1 MKNTAIKKTKI
12 YIGPMSKN
20 IVDSVIDF
28 TKAFPSTPVGLIASR
43 RQVDY
48 AGGYSNGWTTEQFA
62 AYVRAR
68 DKNVLICRD
77 HGGPGQGT
85 IPDDGIMSFG
95 ADLTFLDIIH
105 IDPFK
110 VLNIE
115 KGIDYTVKKL
125 ETYTNNGV
133 KFEIGTEEA
142 IACFTSDDL
151 FKLVSRVD
159 PENIAYVV
167 VQAGTELLAGENTGV
182 SDKVRFVEMLDV
194 CKEFGMKTKEHNGDY
209 QTPEVIRE
217 KFDLGLTAIN
227 IAPEVAH
234 IETKIILDR
243 LDNASKQ
250 IWFKA
255 LLKDGQWIKWFEEGF
270 DSYSERDRVLLL
282 CGHYTLQDFG
292 YKLNLLNLDTIKEA
306 VRRDVFKFLLERIY
320 G

>member
-1 MKNTAIKKTKI
+1 MENSAVKKTKI

-20 IVDSVIDF
+20 IVDAVIEF
-28 TKAFPSTPVGLIASR
+28 TKTFPEAPVGLIASR
-43 RQVDY
+43 RQIEY
-48 AGGYSNGWTTEQFA
+48 SGGYCNGWTTEQFSR
-62 AYVRAR
+62 YVKLTSE
-68 DKNVLICRD
+68 DILICRD
-77 HGGPGQGT
+77 HGGPGQGRV
-85 IPDDGIMSFG
+85 PDDGITSFD
-95 ADLTFLDIIH
+95 ADLMFLDIIH

-110 VLNIE
+110 VFNIK
-115 KGIDYTVKKL
+115 KGIDYTVKRL
-125 ETYTNNGV
+125 EMYTKNNM

-142 IACFTSDDL
+142 IAYFTPDDL

-167 VQAGTELLAGENTGV
+167 VQAGTELLAGVNTGV
-182 SDKVRFVEMLDV
+182 LDKPRFVEMLDV

-209 QTPEVIRE
+209 QTPKVIRE

-234 IETKIILDR
+234 IETKLILDR

-250 IWFKA
+250 LWFKA

-270 DSYSERDRVLLL
+270 DSYNERDRVLLL
-282 CGHYTLQDFG
+282 CGHYILKDFG

-306 VRRDVFKFLLERIY
+306 VRRDVFKFLLERVY